1 MRGPDDVG
9 EMEQPLARGKV
20 LGVSVFRPE
29 ALEGD
34 LVLGLL
40 ARAARLHD
48 LVRLA
53 VLSHLG
59 FAKLE
64 AEAATVHRPNV
75 AEKKKLP
82 KLSPTS
88 YFQ

>member
-9 EMEQPLARGKV
+9 EMEQPLAGGKV
-20 LGVSVFRPE
+20 LGVGVFRPE